1 MRTTKRTIRRL
12 VAAMLTA
19 AIPTVGLAL
28 PASAAGPGATI
39 KISDV
44 SMTEGNSGTANAAF
58 TISATNLKGSA
69 TVHWATLAGAAI
81 AGADFV
87 TTSGTV
93 SLSKAVRTV
102 VVTVRVVGDV
112 IDEPNETFTVQL
124 SAPVGATISDDTGLG
139 TIIDDDAPPVLSV
152 AGTSVSETAGTVGV
166 PVAMSGASSQT
177 VTVHY
182 ATSGGTATAG
192 VDYTPVSGT
201 LSIPAG
207 ALPGAITVPIS
218 SDPIDEADETF
229 LVALSLP
236 TNATV
241 STGSAQVTILD
252 DDAAPTMSVADVIVG
267 EAASS
272 ATFDVSLT
280 NPSSSTVTVDYA
292 TADSTALAGED
303 YTATTGTISFAP
315 GDTAATIPVPVTS
328 DAIDEPTQTFD
339 VTLTNPNNATIGDGS
354 ATASILDDDGGPWV
368 SVADVAVSESAGTAT
383 FTLTLDG
390 PSQQDVTVHF
400 ATVDGTAVA
409 GSDYAAVSGTATF
422 APGETTHEVVVP
434 ILNDTVYEGLETF
447 GLTLTNPSNVSI
459 NTPQAT
465 ATITSDDKAP
475 AALTLSVKKTAT
487 AVKATGMITY
497 AVAGMKVRVTLLKR
511 TSGHWVKVA
520 AKTVSVKNIGD
531 RNGDGVP
538 EATYAA
544 SFTRP
549 AHGRYRMDALFAGNA
564 TDRPCAASR
573 LFKL

>member
-1 MRTTKRTIRRL
+1 METTKRTIRRL
-12 VAAMLTA
+12 VAAMLAA

-28 PASAAGPGATI
+28 PASAAGPSATI

-44 SMTEGNSGTANAAF
+44 SVTEGNTATTNAAF
-58 TISATNLKGSA
+58 TISAANLKSTA
-69 TVHWATLAGAAI
+69 SVHWATLASTAT

-87 TTSGTV
+87 TASGTV
-93 SLSKAVRTV
+93 SLSKAVRSV

-182 ATSGGTATAG
+182 ATSGGTATADL
-192 VDYTPVSGT
+192 DYTPVSGT
-201 LSIPAG
+201 LTIPAG
-207 ALPGAITVPIS
+207 ASPDPITVPITN
-218 SDPIDEADETF
+218 DPIDEADETF
-229 LVALSLP
+229 MVALSLP
-236 TNATV
+236 MNATL

-252 DDAAPTMSVADVIVG
+252 DDATPTISVADVVVG
-267 EAASS
+267 EAAGPAS
-272 ATFDVSLT
+272 FDVSLS

-292 TADSTALAGED
+292 TANGTALAGDD

-315 GDTAATIPVPVTS
+315 GDTAATIDVPVTS

-368 SVADVAVSESAGTAT
+368 SVADVAVSESVGTAT

-390 PSQQDVTVHF
+390 PSQQVITVDF

-409 GSDYAAVSGTATF
+409 GSDYTSVSGTLTF
-422 APGETTHEVVVP
+422 APGETTHDVVVP
-434 ILNDTVYEGLETF
+434 ILNDTTYEGLETF
-447 GLTLTNPSNVSI
+447 GLVLTDPSNVSI
-459 NTPQAT
+459 DTLQAT

-475 AALTLSVKKTAT
+475 ATLTLAVKKTAT
-487 AVKATGMITY
+487 AVKAAGMITY
-497 AVAGMKVRVTLLKR
+497 AVTGMKVRVTLLKR
-511 TSGHWVKVA
+511 TSGRWVKVT
-520 AKTVSVKNIGD
+520 AKTVFVKSILD

-538 EATYAA
+538 EGTYVA
-544 SFTRP
+544 SFPRP

-564 TDRPCAASR
+564 TDRACAASR
-573 LFKL
+573 SFKL